1 MTSEEL
7 KRILSAIK
15 AYIDFILD
23 EEHTGVRHISHDT
36 IFQNVVM
43 EIENL
48 VPMNMAMIED
58 ELGFI
63 RQHIYATNQ
72 ILKENGMLGSIK
84 QYVTVIAMPNNMSVL
99 EGTTS
104 TTVTYSG
111 GYRVTFLK
119 SAKETHDVF
128 ITVDMNGYIKV
139 QRPIKEELAAL
150 DRREK
155 EETKKNTEGEEVYKE
170 KIRSIYGDLV
180 QLVNFYVTLIE
191 RQNKDQ
197 NYLTDNDTELLKSS
211 MDIIM
216 PLKAKCD
223 MDSFTFT
230 RTTFEINGHVMAANA
245 VIRNQNLPISLSN
258 AVRTDTLFIERSDK
272 LGSPYVGGL
281 IVYFLEDTIWA
292 KKIVIEV
299 DQNGVLV
306 CPTLTPQDIREIQIN
321 DKLTNKAIREANEAK
336 EAFAKEEK
344 VDTSDEVD
352 PFGYM
357 DEPDDEMKVVAE
369 LVIESI
375 KEHRITK
382 TVQSLNRISEIISE
396 MSEHGYNGNNVNRVI
411 EYTVD
416 TLHFNQIKSTVYNTF
431 EVDAAIFKPETKVK
445 PGIYIAAF
453 QKYEPRNRIE
463 LRLDGNGILY
473 IHSK

>member
-1 MTSEEL
+1 
-7 KRILSAIK
+7 
-15 AYIDFILD
+15 
-23 EEHTGVRHISHDT
+23 
-36 IFQNVVM
+36 
-43 EIENL
+43 
-48 VPMNMAMIED
+48 
-58 ELGFI
+58 
-63 RQHIYATNQ
+63 
-72 ILKENGMLGSIK
+72 
-84 QYVTVIAMPNNMSVL
+84 MPNNMSVL

-128 ITVDMNGYIKV
+128 ITVDMNGYITV

-155 EETKKNTEGEEVYKE
+155 EVTVKNTENEDMYKE

-197 NYLTDNDTELLKSS
+197 NYLTDNDTELLKLS

-230 RTTFEINGHVMAANA
+230 RTTFEINGHVMTANA
-245 VIRNQNLPISLSN
+245 IIRNQNLPISLSN
-258 AVRTDTLFIERSDK
+258 VVRTDTLFIERSDK
-272 LGSPYVGGL
+272 LGSSYVGGL

-299 DQNGVLV
+299 DQNGILA
-306 CPTLTPQDIREIQIN
+306 CPTLSPQDVREIQIN
-321 DKLTNKAIREANEAK
+321 DKLTNKAIKEANEAK

-344 VDTSDEVD
+344 VDASDEVD
-352 PFGYM
+352 PFEYM
-357 DEPDDEMKVVAE
+357 DNPDDEMKKVAE
-369 LVIESI
+369 LVVESI
-375 KEHRITK
+375 KEHQTTK
-382 TVQSLNRISEIISE
+382 TVQSLNRISEIIEE
-396 MSEHGYNGNNVNRVI
+396 MLEYGYNGNNINRII
-411 EYTVD
+411 EYIVD

-431 EVDAAIFKPETKVK
+431 EVDATIFEPETKVK
-445 PGIYIAAF
+445 PGIYIAVF

-463 LRLDGNGILY
+463 LRLDSNGILY
-473 IHSK
+473 VHSK

>member
-36 IFQNVVM
+36 ILQNVVM

-48 VPMNMAMIED
+48 VPMNMAIIED

-72 ILKENGMLGSIK
+72 ILKENGILGSIK
-84 QYVTVIAMPNNMSVL
+84 QYVTVTAMPNNISVI

-128 ITVDMNGYIKV
+128 ITVDMNGYITV

-155 EETKKNTEGEEVYKE
+155 EVTVKNTENEDMYKE

-197 NYLTDNDTELLKSS
+197 NYLTDNDTELLKLS

-245 VIRNQNLPISLSN
+245 IIRNQNLPISLSN

-306 CPTLTPQDIREIQIN
+306 CPTLSPQDVREIQIN
-321 DKLTNKAIREANEAK
+321 DKLTNKAIKEANEAK

-344 VDTSDEVD
+344 VDVSDEVD
-352 PFGYM
+352 PFEHM
-357 DEPDDEMKVVAE
+357 DNPDDGMKEVAE
-369 LVIESI
+369 LVVESI
-375 KEHRITK
+375 KEHQITK
-382 TVQSLNRISEIISE
+382 TVQSLNRISEIIE
-396 MSEHGYNGNNVNRVI
+396 EIGRCGYDGNNLNRVI

-416 TLHFNQIKSTVYNTF
+416 TLHFNQIKFTVYNTF
-431 EVDAAIFKPETKVK
+431 EADATIFEPETKVK

-463 LRLDGNGILY
+463 LRLDANGILY

>member
-1 MTSEEL
+1 MTSEDL

-23 EEHTGVRHISHDT
+23 EEHTGVRHISHNT
-36 IFQNVVM
+36 ITQNIGM

-63 RQHIYATNQ
+63 RHHIYATNQ
-72 ILKENGMLGSIK
+72 ILKENGILGSIK
-84 QYVTVIAMPNNMSVL
+84 QYVTVTLMPNNMSVI

-111 GYRVTFLK
+111 GYRLTFLK
-119 SAKETHDVF
+119 SAKETHDIF

-155 EETKKNTEGEEVYKE
+155 EETKKNAEGEEVYKE

-272 LGSPYVGGL
+272 LGSPYAGGL
-281 IVYFLEDTIWA
+281 IVYFLEDTIWS

-321 DKLTNKAIREANEAK
+321 DKLTNKTIREARE
-336 EAFAKEEK
+336 AKEEK
-344 VDTSDEVD
+344 VDVSDEID
-352 PFGYM
+352 PFEHM
-357 DEPDDEMKVVAE
+357 DNPDDGMKEVAE
-369 LVIESI
+369 LVVESI
-375 KEHRITK
+375 KEHQITK
-382 TVQSLNRISEIISE
+382 TVQSLNRISEIIE
-396 MSEHGYNGNNVNRVI
+396 EIGRCGYDGNNLNRVI
-411 EYTVD
+411 EYTVN

-431 EVDAAIFKPETKVK
+431 EVDATIFEPETKVK
-445 PGIYIAAF
+445 PGIYIAVF

-463 LRLDGNGILY
+463 LRLDANGILY

>member
-48 VPMNMAMIED
+48 VPMNAAMIED

-84 QYVTVIAMPNNMSVL
+84 QYVTVTPMPNNMSVL

-128 ITVDMNGYIKV
+128 ITVDMNGYITV

-155 EETKKNTEGEEVYKE
+155 EVTVKNTENEDMYKE

-197 NYLTDNDTELLKSS
+197 NYLTDNDTELLKLS

-321 DKLTNKAIREANEAK
+321 DKLTNKAIREANEAN
-336 EAFAKEEK
+336 EEK
-344 VDTSDEVD
+344 VDVSDEVN
-352 PFGYM
+352 PFEYM
-357 DEPDDEMKVVAE
+357 DNPDDEMKKVAE
-369 LVIESI
+369 LVVESI
-375 KEHRITK
+375 KEHQTAK
-382 TVQSLNRISEIISE
+382 TVQSLNRISEIIEE
-396 MSEHGYNGNNVNRVI
+396 MLEYGYNGNNINRII

-431 EVDAAIFKPETKVK
+431 EVDASIFEPETKVK

-463 LRLDGNGILY
+463 LRLDANGILY

>member
-7 KRILSAIK
+7 KVILSAIK

-23 EEHTGVRHISHDT
+23 EEQTGIPHISHDT
-36 IFQNVVM
+36 ITQNVVM

-63 RQHIYATNQ
+63 RQHIYATSQ

-84 QYVTVIAMPNNMSVL
+84 QYVTVTPMPNNMSVI
-99 EGTTS
+99 ESAMS
-104 TTVTYSG
+104 TTVTHSG

-119 SAKETHDVF
+119 SAKETHEVF
-128 ITVDMNGYIKV
+128 ITVDMNGYISV

-150 DRREK
+150 DRRDK
-155 EETKKNTEGEEVYKE
+155 EETKNNRENEDEHIE
-170 KIRSIYGDLV
+170 KITSICSNLV
-180 QLVNFYVTLIE
+180 QLINFYVVLIE
-191 RQNKDQ
+191 KQNKDPQ
-197 NYLTDNDTELLKSS
+197 YLTDNEVELLKEST
-211 MDIIM
+211 DIIL
-216 PLKAKCD
+216 PLKSKCD

-230 RTTFEINGHVMAANA
+230 RTTFEINGHIMAANA
-245 VIRNQNLPISLSN
+245 IIRNEKLPLTLSN
-258 AVRTDTLFIERSDK
+258 AIRTESLFIGNSDK
-272 LGSPYVGGL
+272 PGRPYIGGL
-281 IVYFLEDTIWA
+281 AVHILENTIWA
-292 KKIVIEV
+292 RRLDITV

-321 DKLTNKAIREANEAK
+321 DKLTNKAIKEANEAK

-344 VDTSDEVD
+344 ADVSDEVD
-352 PFGYM
+352 PFEYM
-357 DEPDDEMKVVAE
+357 NEPDDGMKEVAKLVV
-369 LVIESI
+369 ESI
-375 KEHRITK
+375 KEHQITK
-382 TVQSLNRISEIISE
+382 TVQSLNRISEIIE
-396 MSEHGYNGNNVNRVI
+396 EIGRCGYDGNNLNRVI

-416 TLHFNQIKSTVYNTF
+416 TLHINQIKSTVYNTF
-431 EVDAAIFKPETKVK
+431 EVDATIFEPETKVK

-463 LRLDGNGILY
+463 LRLDANGILY

>member
-7 KRILSAIK
+7 KVILSAIK

-23 EEHTGVRHISHDT
+23 EEQTGVPHISHDT
-36 IFQNVVM
+36 ITQNVVM

-63 RQHIYATNQ
+63 RQHIYATSQ

-84 QYVTVIAMPNNMSVL
+84 QYVTVTLMPNNMSVL
-99 EGTTS
+99 ESPTS

-150 DRREK
+150 DRRDK
-155 EETKKNTEGEEVYKE
+155 EEVKKNSENEDKHIE
-170 KIRSIYGDLV
+170 KITSICSNLV
-180 QLVNFYVTLIE
+180 QLVNFYVVLIE
-191 RQNKDQ
+191 KQNKDPQ
-197 NYLTDNDTELLKSS
+197 YLTDNEVELLKEST
-211 MDIIM
+211 DIIL
-216 PLKAKCD
+216 PLKSKCD

-230 RTTFEINGHVMAANA
+230 RTTFEINGHIMAANA
-245 VIRNQNLPISLSN
+245 IIRNEKLPLSLSN
-258 AVRTDTLFIERSDK
+258 SIRTESLFIENSDK
-272 LGSPYVGGL
+272 PGRPYVGGL
-281 IVYFLEDTIWA
+281 AVHILENTIWA
-292 KKIVIEV
+292 RRLDIEV
-299 DQNGVLV
+299 DQNGVLG

-321 DKLTNKAIREANEAK
+321 DKLTNKAIKEANEAK

-344 VDTSDEVD
+344 ADTSDEVD
-352 PFGYM
+352 PFEYM
-357 DEPDDEMKVVAE
+357 DTPDDGMKEVAE
-369 LVIESI
+369 LVVESI
-375 KEHRITK
+375 KEHQITK
-382 TVQSLNRISEIISE
+382 TVQSMNRISEIIE
-396 MSEHGYNGNNVNRVI
+396 EIGRCGYDGNNLNRVI

-416 TLHFNQIKSTVYNTF
+416 TLHINQIKSTVYNTF
-431 EVDAAIFKPETKVK
+431 EVDATIFEPETKVK
-445 PGIYIAAF
+445 PGIYIAVF

-463 LRLDGNGILY
+463 LRLDANGILY

>member
-1 MTSEEL
+1 
-7 KRILSAIK
+7 
-15 AYIDFILD
+15 
-23 EEHTGVRHISHDT
+23 
-36 IFQNVVM
+36 M

-63 RQHIYATNQ
+63 RHHIYATNQ
-72 ILKENGMLGSIK
+72 ILKENGILGSIK
-84 QYVTVIAMPNNMSVL
+84 QYVTVTLMPNNMSVI

-111 GYRVTFLK
+111 GYRLTFLK
-119 SAKETHDVF
+119 SAKETHDIF

-155 EETKKNTEGEEVYKE
+155 EETKKNAEGEEVYKE

-272 LGSPYVGGL
+272 LGSPYAGGL
-281 IVYFLEDTIWA
+281 IVYFLEDTIWS

-321 DKLTNKAIREANEAK
+321 DKLTNKTIREARE
-336 EAFAKEEK
+336 AKEEK
-344 VDTSDEVD
+344 VDVSDEID
-352 PFGYM
+352 PFEHM
-357 DEPDDEMKVVAE
+357 DNPDDGMKEVAE
-369 LVIESI
+369 LVVESI
-375 KEHRITK
+375 KEHQITK
-382 TVQSLNRISEIISE
+382 TVQSLNRISEIIE
-396 MSEHGYNGNNVNRVI
+396 EIGRCGYDGNNLNRVI
-411 EYTVD
+411 EYTVN

-431 EVDAAIFKPETKVK
+431 EVDATIFEPETKVK
-445 PGIYIAAF
+445 PGIYIAVF

-463 LRLDGNGILY
+463 LRLDANGILY

>member
-197 NYLTDNDTELLKSS
+197 NYLTDNDTELIKSS
-211 MDIIM
+211 IDIIM
-216 PLKAKCD
+216 QLKAKCD
-223 MDSFTFT
+223 IDSFTFT

>member
-48 VPMNMAMIED
+48 VPMNAAMIED

-84 QYVTVIAMPNNMSVL
+84 QYVTVTPMPNNMSVL

-128 ITVDMNGYIKV
+128 ITVDMNGYITV

-150 DRREK
+150 DRGEK
-155 EETKKNTEGEEVYKE
+155 EVTVKNTENEDMYKE

-197 NYLTDNDTELLKSS
+197 NYLTDNDTELLKLS

-230 RTTFEINGHVMAANA
+230 RTTFEINGHVMTTNA
-245 VIRNQNLPISLSN
+245 IIRNQNLPISLSN

-299 DQNGVLV
+299 DQNGILV
-306 CPTLTPQDIREIQIN
+306 CPTLSPQDVREIQIN
-321 DKLTNKAIREANEAK
+321 NKLTNKAIKEANEAK

-344 VDTSDEVD
+344 VDASDEVD
-352 PFGYM
+352 PFEYM
-357 DEPDDEMKVVAE
+357 DNPDDEMKKVAKLVV
-369 LVIESI
+369 ESI
-375 KEHRITK
+375 KEHQTTK
-382 TVQSLNRISEIISE
+382 TVQSLNRISEIIEE
-396 MSEHGYNGNNVNRVI
+396 MLEYGYNGNNINRII

-431 EVDAAIFKPETKVK
+431 EVDATIFEPETKVK

-463 LRLDGNGILY
+463 LRLDSNGILY
-473 IHSK
+473 VHSK